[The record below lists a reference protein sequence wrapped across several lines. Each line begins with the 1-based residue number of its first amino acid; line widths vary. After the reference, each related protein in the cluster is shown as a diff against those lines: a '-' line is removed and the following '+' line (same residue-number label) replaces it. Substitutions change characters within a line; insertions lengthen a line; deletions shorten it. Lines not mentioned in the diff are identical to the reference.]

1 MSAFS
6 RVFRRAAVL
15 VLASVAGLGAWAGIS
30 FADGDP
36 LSVTVA
42 ATAPGVWDDPIEED
56 GIGQTVVGSTL
67 TATGVGGSGGYAYVW
82 RTTATAGCPSQIPG
96 ATSATYAVQSAYV
109 GCVVFVTV
117 SDDADTPE
125 VADSLSATVVDLT
138 ISTNTISSAGTTA
151 DNLRTANASIDAGTL
166 EYQWQRNSDEGAY
179 VNISGATAQ
188 TYAPVEADLGFRLR
202 VQVTA
207 TNGARSVVE
216 VSLPPTA
223 VVTAAPRTVTIT
235 GPAGSFV
242 AGDVF
247 TVTYSYDGDDD
258 GTNPVINF
266 ASTDVLVCTVDGDGE
281 VETIL
286 ASGEGVICEI
296 TVTVGES
303 GIYDDSGED
312 ANTYTVDEIT
322 ISTNTIGGETAAGSE
337 LTAEAVN
344 DNGDGGLTYQW
355 FSDGFA
361 IGGETGRTYVTVA
374 ADIGAIISV
383 EVTASNG
390 AQSTSETSAG
400 FDRIVAAERTVTVD
414 AAGPFVAGDVFTVE
428 FTYDGD
434 DDGTNPVINFASTD
448 VLVCTVDG
456 DGEVETI
463 LASGE
468 GVICEITVTVGES
481 GIYDDSGEDEN
492 TYTVDEITIS
502 DNTVSG
508 GPAAGSTLTADAE
521 TDGDGGLTYQWL
533 RDGDDIEG
541 ETSPTY
547 VTVADDIGTLISV
560 EVTAL
565 NGAQETDAGE
575 SNSVKIVAAVRTV
588 TITGPAGQFFTFDEF
603 TVTFTDSGSTDEDL
617 DVATFVVT
625 EGTFPAGV
633 CTVDVNTG
641 VVTTFDLAGV
651 CVIQVTVAP
660 SGIFGQDQDF
670 AEFYVLSFADA
681 PVITSIVPSD
691 ETLTVNFNQPVEE
704 VVNGFSEITNYAY
717 STDNGVTWT
726 DLAPAATTSPIV
738 ITDLTNGTFYPVR
751 LYALTTF
758 TFGEEDIFQ
767 TGGFASVQVSGRPV
781 ASETGPQGPPGVTG
795 PTGPAGVTG
804 PTGPAGVTGPTGPAG
819 VTGPA
824 GPAGLPGIIL
834 RFGGNESNVSARI
847 QRQLRSVSDQ
857 IRTADV
863 IRVAVYQNGTGK
875 QRAVAQARGRD
886 IRAAIAKINPNA
898 RVIVRAYPARNKAP
912 QCARYQ
918 NRCGLISL
926 ERNALVAAR
935 N

>member
-1 MSAFS
+1 
-6 RVFRRAAVL
+6 
-15 VLASVAGLGAWAGIS
+15 
-30 FADGDP
+30 
-36 LSVTVA
+36 
-42 ATAPGVWDDPIEED
+42 
-56 GIGQTVVGSTL
+56 
-67 TATGVGGSGGYAYVW
+67 
-82 RTTATAGCPSQIPG
+82 
-96 ATSATYAVQSAYV
+96 V

-117 SDDADTPE
+117 SDDAETPD

-138 ISTNTISSAGTTA
+138 ISNNTITSAGSTA
-151 DNLRTANASIDAGTL
+151 NNLRTAAATVNAGTRT
-166 EYQWQRNSDEGAY
+166 YQWQRNSGADSAY
-179 VNISGATAQ
+179 VNITGATAQ

-223 VVTAAPRTVTIT
+223 VVTAAPR
-235 GPAGSFV
+235 S
-242 AGDVF
+242 
-247 TVTYSYDGDDD
+247 
-258 GTNPVINF
+258 
-266 ASTDVLVCTVDGDGE
+266 
-281 VETIL
+281 
-286 ASGEGVICEI
+286 
-296 TVTVGES
+296 
-303 GIYDDSGED
+303 
-312 ANTYTVDEIT
+312 
-322 ISTNTIGGETAAGSE
+322 
-337 LTAEAVN
+337 
-344 DNGDGGLTYQW
+344 
-355 FSDGFA
+355 
-361 IGGETGRTYVTVA
+361 
-374 ADIGAIISV
+374 
-383 EVTASNG
+383 
-390 AQSTSETSAG
+390 
-400 FDRIVAAERTVTVD
+400 VTVD
-414 AAGPFVAGDVFTVE
+414 ADGPFVVGDVFTVE

-434 DDGTNPVINFASTD
+434 DDGTNPVINFASNPA
-448 VLVCTVDG
+448 CMVDEN
-456 DGEVETI
+456 GEVTT
-463 LASGE
+463 LTAGN
-468 GVICEITVTVGES
+468 CEITVTVGASGIYDDSGEDENTYTVDEITISDNTVSGGPAAGSTLTADAETDGDGGLTYQWLRDGDAIGGETSPTYVTVADDLGTLISVEVTALNGAQETDAAESNNSVTIVADTRTVAITGPAGPFVVGDVFTVEFTYDGDDDGTNPVINFASNPACMVDENGEVTTLTAGNCEITVTVGAS

-547 VTVADDIGTLISV
+547 VTVADDLGTLISV

-824 GPAGLPGIIL
+824 GPAGVTGPAGPAGLPGIIL